1 MIEVYAVGFPIRS
14 VCTSVVLC
22 SHLTKISQGNL
33 FGGSLWR
40 ALHTLHRYIL
50 QSANVTA
57 PLPPWH
63 RTIGIMFSYL
73 ERSRERIEAVI
84 RTRRHKEDP
93 R

>member
-1 MIEVYAVGFPIRS
+1 MIEACAVGFPIRS

-33 FGGSLWR
+33 FGGSLWT

-63 RTIGIMFSYL
+63 HTIGIMFSYL
-73 ERSRERIEAVI
+73 ERLRERTKAVM
-84 RTRRHKEDP
+84 RMRRHKENP
-93 R
+93 G